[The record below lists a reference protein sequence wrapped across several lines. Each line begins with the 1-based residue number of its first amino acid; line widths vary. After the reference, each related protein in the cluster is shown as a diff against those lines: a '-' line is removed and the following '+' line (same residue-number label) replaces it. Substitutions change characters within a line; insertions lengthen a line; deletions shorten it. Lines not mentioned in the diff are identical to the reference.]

1 MMSVAVIKYDHG
13 MSRWEP
19 DARGRL
25 GMAAMELYL
34 ERGFEQTT
42 VADIAER
49 AGLTE
54 RTFFRHF
61 ADKKEVLFVGQED
74 FQALFL
80 TAVTAAPAD
89 ATPHEIIE
97 LILKGAA
104 EFFEPGRSFS
114 MRRASIITANPALEE
129 RELIKMAGLKVAIA
143 ASLRERGVDEP
154 AASLTAETAVSV
166 FHIAFATWIGQDN
179 ERTLWQI
186 ETDLLAALALVTA
199 AG

>member
-1 MMSVAVIKYDHG
+1 MSVAVITYDRG

-61 ADKKEVLFVGQED
+61 TDKKEVLFVGQD
-74 FQALFL
+74 GFQSLFL
-80 TAVTAAPAD
+80 TAVSDSPAGAAPY
-89 ATPHEIIE
+89 EIIDR
-97 LILKGAA
+97 ILQGAA
-104 EFFEPGRSFS
+104 AFFEPGRAFS
-114 MRRASIITANPALEE
+114 MQRARIIDANPALEE
-129 RELIKMAGLKVAIA
+129 RELIKMANLKVSIA
-143 ASLRERGVDEP
+143 ASLRERGMDEP
-154 AASLTAETAVSV
+154 AASLTGETARS
-166 FHIAFATWIGQDN
+166 FTS
-179 ERTLWQI
+179 RS
-186 ETDLLAALALVTA
+186 
-199 AG
+199 